1 MPKRATLEAKEVVV
15 VAFRSDSVTEFQVDC
30 NMERTAG
37 SDQEGNVGGKRGA
50 VALVDFKVGK
60 IKRRLPVF
68 GPLWFE
74 TKKSSWS

>member
-1 MPKRATLEAKEVVV
+1 MTKRATLEAKEVVV

-50 VALVDFKVGK
+50 CGAFKGCDFFS
-60 IKRRLPVF
+60 RRLSEDSHF
-68 GPLWFE
+68 GPL
-74 TKKSSWS
+74 SSFV